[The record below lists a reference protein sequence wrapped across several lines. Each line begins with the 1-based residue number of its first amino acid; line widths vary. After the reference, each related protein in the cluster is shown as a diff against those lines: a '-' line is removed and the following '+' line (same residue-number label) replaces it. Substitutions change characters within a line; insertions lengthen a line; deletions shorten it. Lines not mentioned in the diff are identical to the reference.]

1 MILTAKAS
9 VERKHVRQQISKINF
24 QRVSRTR
31 VVEYS
36 CDNDKGE
43 CDSDRSDEL
52 VNEITELRSEN
63 FWSMEPVGLGMLI

>member
-1 MILTAKAS
+1 MFKDQL
-9 VERKHVRQQISKINF
+9 SKSI
-24 QRVSRTR
+24 SRTR

-43 CDSDRSDEL
+43 CDSDRSEEL

-63 FWSMEPVGLGMLI
+63 FWSMEPIGLGMLILSLE